1 MPITHT
7 TWAKGQSGNPGGRPR
22 ILEAVRDI
30 ARESTTLAIETLRTI
45 AADTDAPHAARV
57 RAEECARDDRRGVDG
72 DDGKEGGV
80 GGLII
85 KFIAH
90 QRSITHS
97 RLIRTRR
104 VLVAYQAAKLFK
116 SYRGGPCMCATVA
129 VGA

>member
-57 RAEECARDDRRGVDG
+57 SAATALLDRAWGKPMQGHAVLAVSAPKSVREMSDG
-72 DDGKEGGV
+72 ELMAMIEKKTLAG
-80 GGLII
+80 
-85 KFIAH
+85 
-90 QRSITHS
+90 
-97 RLIRTRR
+97 
-104 VLVAYQAAKLFK
+104 
-116 SYRGGPCMCATVA
+116 
-129 VGA
+129 

>member
-57 RAEECARDDRRGVDG
+57 SAATALLDRAWGKPLQGV
-72 DDGKEGGV
+72 
-80 GGLII
+80 
-85 KFIAH
+85 A
-90 QRSITHS
+90 
-97 RLIRTRR
+97 
-104 VLVAYQAAKLFK
+104 
-116 SYRGGPCMCATVA
+116 MMTVA
-129 VGA
+129 APKGVREMTDAELMAMIEQQRHA